1 MDKVIK
7 LTKIFLKNSFSNMD
21 ARMGISTKSKSKII
35 VYGLLFLYF
44 AGLIIFLGYNL
55 LDGLIAIHQETI
67 FVGMI
72 LFMIFGLAIIQTIF
86 SSINILYFTK
96 DSEYLLP
103 LPLKPYQI
111 ILARTNVMLIAEYVI
126 IFLILARTNVMLI
139 AEYVIIFLIG
149 FIPLVM
155 YGILTGAGIVYY
167 LTMILAV
174 ILVPILPVLLISMLV
189 MFIMSFAKLTKNRNR
204 FQLFATL
211 LVLAI
216 IIAISISTS
225 GMKQDLTNEEMAQMV
240 VKANGMIELVKG
252 YVPTVD
258 YLMEAL
264 TTNSLFTAIVEV
276 LKTLGITIIGF
287 IVYMLIAQK
296 IYFKGL
302 VGNLFGGGA
311 SSSNKE
317 INQKEYRNSKLYKS
331 YVGKEFKNM
340 ARNPVFL
347 MQCLIPAVLIPIIM
361 VVVVYAGL
369 NSDGMGLEQITQMVQ
384 QMSTNTF
391 FIACII
397 LGVIQFFTMFIYISI
412 TAISR
417 DGENAV
423 FMKYI
428 PVSLYK
434 QYMYKI
440 IPNIIM
446 NIVTIIIT
454 LGMAEYLLNLPVIT
468 LIALFV
474 VATIMG
480 ILQSIAMIIVDLKRP
495 KLNWDSEYAVAKQ
508 NLNLVFPV
516 LLSIV
521 NIVILVGFVYLLKD
535 INVYMGIGILGILY
549 IAATVITNKYLYN
562 KQYELADKII

>member
-111 ILARTNVMLIAEYVI
+111 
-126 IFLILARTNVMLI
+126 ILARTNVMLI

-428 PVSLYK
+428 PVPLYK
-434 QYMYKI
+434 QYLYKI

-454 LGMAEYLLNLPVIT
+454 LGMAEYLLNLPAIT
-468 LIALFV
+468 LIALFI

-516 LLSIV
+516 LLAMI
-521 NIVILVGFVYLLKD
+521 NIAIMVGLVFLLKD
-535 INVYMGIGILGILY
+535 INVYIGVGLLGILY
-549 IAATVITNKYLYN
+549 IVVTVVTNKYLYN
-562 KQYELADKII
+562 KQYELANKII

>member
-126 IFLILARTNVMLI
+126 IFLI
-139 AEYVIIFLIG
+139 G

-216 IIAISISTS
+216 IIALSISTS

-240 VKANGMIELVKG
+240 VQANGMIELVKG

-264 TTNSLFTAIVEV
+264 TTNSLFIAIMEV
-276 LKTLGITIIGF
+276 LKTLGLTIIGF
-287 IVYMLIAQK
+287 IVYILISQK

-311 SSSNKE
+311 SNTNKE

-384 QMSTNTF
+384 QTPTNTF

-417 DGENAV
+417 EGENAV

-516 LLSIV
+516 LLAMI
-521 NIVILVGFVYLLKD
+521 NIAIMVGLVFLLKD
-535 INVYMGIGILGILY
+535 INVYIGIGLLGILY
-549 IAATVITNKYLYN
+549 IVATVVTNKYLYN
-562 KQYELADKII
+562 KQYELAEKII

>member
-103 LPLKPYQI
+103 
-111 ILARTNVMLIAEYVI
+111 
-126 IFLILARTNVMLI
+126 LILARTNVMLI

-264 TTNSLFTAIVEV
+264 TTNSLF
-276 LKTLGITIIGF
+276 KH
-287 IVYMLIAQK
+287 
-296 IYFKGL
+296 
-302 VGNLFGGGA
+302 
-311 SSSNKE
+311 
-317 INQKEYRNSKLYKS
+317 
-331 YVGKEFKNM
+331 
-340 ARNPVFL
+340 
-347 MQCLIPAVLIPIIM
+347 
-361 VVVVYAGL
+361 
-369 NSDGMGLEQITQMVQ
+369 
-384 QMSTNTF
+384 
-391 FIACII
+391 
-397 LGVIQFFTMFIYISI
+397 
-412 TAISR
+412 
-417 DGENAV
+417 
-423 FMKYI
+423 
-428 PVSLYK
+428 
-434 QYMYKI
+434 
-440 IPNIIM
+440 
-446 NIVTIIIT
+446 
-454 LGMAEYLLNLPVIT
+454 
-468 LIALFV
+468 
-474 VATIMG
+474 
-480 ILQSIAMIIVDLKRP
+480 
-495 KLNWDSEYAVAKQ
+495 
-508 NLNLVFPV
+508 
-516 LLSIV
+516 
-521 NIVILVGFVYLLKD
+521 
-535 INVYMGIGILGILY
+535 
-549 IAATVITNKYLYN
+549 
-562 KQYELADKII
+562 

>member
-55 LDGLIAIHQETI
+55 LDGLIAINQETI

-111 ILARTNVMLIAEYVI
+111 
-126 IFLILARTNVMLI
+126 ILARTNVMLI

-240 VKANGMIELVKG
+240 VQANGMIELVKG

-369 NSDGMGLEQITQMVQ
+369 NSDGMGLEQITQMLQ
-384 QMSTNTF
+384 QMPRNTF

-412 TAISR
+412 TAVSR

-454 LGMAEYLLNLPVIT
+454 LGMAEYLLNLPAIT

-516 LLSIV
+516 LLAMV
-521 NIVILVGFVYLLKD
+521 NIVILVGCVYLLKD

>member
-21 ARMGISTKSKSKII
+21 ARMGISTKSKSKILI
-35 VYGLLFLYF
+35 YGILFLYF

-126 IFLILARTNVMLI
+126 IFLI
-139 AEYVIIFLIG
+139 G

-155 YGILTGAGIVYY
+155 YGILTGAGIIYY
-167 LTMILAV
+167 VTMVLAV

-189 MFIMSFAKLTKNRNR
+189 MFIMSFARLTKNRNR

-216 IIAISISTS
+216 IIALSISTS

-240 VKANGMIELVKG
+240 VQANGMIELVKG

-347 MQCLIPAVLIPIIM
+347 MQCLIPAILIPIIM
-361 VVVVYAGL
+361 VVVVYTGL
-369 NSDGMGLEQITQMVQ
+369 NSDGMGLEQITQMLQ
-384 QMSTNTF
+384 QMPTNTF

-516 LLSIV
+516 LLAMV

-549 IAATVITNKYLYN
+549 IIATVITNKYLYN

>member
-126 IFLILARTNVMLI
+126 IFLI
-139 AEYVIIFLIG
+139 G

-240 VKANGMIELVKG
+240 VQANGMIELVKG

-384 QMSTNTF
+384 QMPTNTF

-454 LGMAEYLLNLPVIT
+454 LGMAEYLLNLPVTT

-474 VATIMG
+474 VAIIMG
-480 ILQSIAMIIVDLKRP
+480 ILQSIVMIIVDLKRP

-516 LLSIV
+516 LLAMV

-535 INVYMGIGILGILY
+535 INVYVGVGILGILY
-549 IAATVITNKYLYN
+549 IVATVVTNKYLYN

>member
-21 ARMGISTKSKSKII
+21 ARMGISTKSKSKMI

-126 IFLILARTNVMLI
+126 IFLI
-139 AEYVIIFLIG
+139 G

-216 IIAISISTS
+216 IIAITISTS

-240 VKANGMIELVKG
+240 VQANGMIELVKG

-276 LKTLGITIIGF
+276 LKTLGITIMGF

-440 IPNIIM
+440 VPNIIM

-480 ILQSIAMIIVDLKRP
+480 ILQSIAMIIVDLKKP

-516 LLSIV
+516 LLAMV

-535 INVYMGIGILGILY
+535 INVYMGVGILGILY
-549 IAATVITNKYLYN
+549 IIATVITNKYLYN
-562 KQYELADKII
+562 KQYELAEKII

>member
-1 MDKVIK
+1 MNKVIK

-35 VYGLLFLYF
+35 IYGLLFLYF

-72 LFMIFGLAIIQTIF
+72 LFMIFGLAIVQTIF

-111 ILARTNVMLIAEYVI
+111 ILARTNVMLIAEYLI
-126 IFLILARTNVMLI
+126 IFLV
-139 AEYVIIFLIG
+139 G

-155 YGILTGAGIVYY
+155 YGILTGAGIIYY
-167 LTMILAV
+167 LTMIFAV
-174 ILVPILPVLLISMLV
+174 ILLPILPVLLISMLV
-189 MFIMSFAKLTKNRNR
+189 MFIMSFAKLTKNRNK
-204 FQLFATL
+204 FQLFAML
-211 LVLAI
+211 LILAI
-216 IIAISISTS
+216 IMAISISTS

-240 VKANGMIELVKG
+240 VQANGMIELVKG

-287 IVYMLIAQK
+287 IVYMIIAQK

-347 MQCLIPAVLIPIIM
+347 MQCLIPAILIPIIM
-361 VVVVYAGL
+361 VVVVFAGF
-369 NSDGMGLEQITQMVQ
+369 NSDGMGLEQITQMAQ
-384 QMSTNTF
+384 QMPTNTF

-397 LGVIQFFTMFIYISI
+397 LGVIQFFTMFIYVSI
-412 TAISR
+412 TAVSR

-434 QYMYKI
+434 QYIYKI

-446 NIVTIIIT
+446 NIVTILVT

-516 LLSIV
+516 LLAMV
-521 NIVILVGFVYLLKD
+521 NIAILVGFVYLLKD
-535 INVYMGIGILGILY
+535 INVYIGVGILGILY
-549 IAATVITNKYLYN
+549 VIATVMINKYLYN

>member
-1 MDKVIK
+1 MNKVIK

-21 ARMGISTKSKSKII
+21 ARMGISTKSKSKILI
-35 VYGLLFLYF
+35 YGILFLYF
-44 AGLIIFLGYNL
+44 AGLITFLGYNL

-111 ILARTNVMLIAEYVI
+111 
-126 IFLILARTNVMLI
+126 ILARTNVMLI

-240 VKANGMIELVKG
+240 VQANGMIELVKG

-347 MQCLIPAVLIPIIM
+347 MQCLIPAILIPIIM
-361 VVVVYAGL
+361 VVVVYTGL

-384 QMSTNTF
+384 QMPTNTF

-516 LLSIV
+516 LLAMV

-535 INVYMGIGILGILY
+535 INVYVGVGILGILY
-549 IAATVITNKYLYN
+549 IIATVITNKYLYN

>member
-1 MDKVIK
+1 MDKVVK

-21 ARMGISTKSKSKII
+21 ERMGISTKSKNKILI
-35 VYGLLFLYF
+35 YGILFLYF

-55 LDGLIAIHQETI
+55 LDGLIAIHQETV

-72 LFMIFGLAIIQTIF
+72 LFMIFGLAIVQTIF

-96 DSEYLLP
+96 DNEYILP

-126 IFLILARTNVMLI
+126 IFLL
-139 AEYVIIFLIG
+139 G
-149 FIPLVM
+149 FIPLIM
-155 YGILTGAGIVYY
+155 YGILTGAGMVYY
-167 LTMILAV
+167 ITMVFAV
-174 ILVPILPVLLISMLV
+174 ILIPILPVLLISIIV
-189 MFIMSFAKLTKNRNR
+189 MVIMSFAKLTKNRNR

-211 LVLAI
+211 LVFAV

-225 GMKQDLTNEEMAQMV
+225 GMKQDLTNEEMAQMLV
-240 VKANGMIELVKG
+240 QANGMIELVKG
-252 YVPTVD
+252 YIPTVD

-264 TTNSLFTAIVEV
+264 TTNSLFIAIIEV
-276 LKTLGITIIGF
+276 FKTLGITIVGF
-287 IVYMLIAQK
+287 ILYMIIAQK

-311 SSSNKE
+311 SSSNKK
-317 INQKEYRNSKLYKS
+317 INQRKYKNSKLYKS

-347 MQCLIPAVLIPIIM
+347 MQCLIPAILIPIIM

-369 NSDGMGLEQITQMVQ
+369 NSDGMGLEQITQMLQ
-384 QMSTNTF
+384 QMPTNTF
-391 FIACII
+391 IIACVI

-423 FMKYI
+423 FIKYI
-428 PVSLYK
+428 PVPLYK

-454 LGMAEYLLNLPVIT
+454 LGMAQYILHLPIVT
-468 LIALFV
+468 VIALFI

-480 ILQSIAMIIVDLKRP
+480 LLQSIAMLIIDLKRP

-508 NLNLVFPV
+508 NLNLIFPM
-516 LLSIV
+516 LLGMV
-521 NIVILVGFVYLLKD
+521 NIVIIIGATWLFKDIHVYLGLA
-535 INVYMGIGILGILY
+535 ILGILF
-549 IAATVITNKYLYN
+549 IVATVIANKYLYD
-562 KQYELADKII
+562 KQYVLADKIL

>member
-111 ILARTNVMLIAEYVI
+111 ILARTNVMLIAEYLI
-126 IFLILARTNVMLI
+126 IFLV
-139 AEYVIIFLIG
+139 G
-149 FIPLVM
+149 FIPLLM
-155 YGILTGAGIVYY
+155 YGILTGAGIIYY
-167 LTMILAV
+167 LTMIFAV
-174 ILVPILPVLLISMLV
+174 ILLPILPVLLISMLV
-189 MFIMSFAKLTKNRNR
+189 MFIMSFARLTKNRNK
-204 FQLFATL
+204 FQLFAML
-211 LVLAI
+211 LILTI
-216 IIAISISTS
+216 IMAISISTS

-240 VKANGMIELVKG
+240 VQANGMIELVKG

-264 TTNSLFTAIVEV
+264 TTNSLFTAILEV
-276 LKTLGITIIGF
+276 LKTLAITIIGF

-311 SSSNKE
+311 SNTNKK
-317 INQKEYRNSKLYKS
+317 INQKEYKNSKLYKS
-331 YVGKEFKNM
+331 YIGKEFKNM

-361 VVVVYAGL
+361 VVVVFAGF
-369 NSDGMGLEQITQMVQ
+369 NSDGMGLEQITQMAQ
-384 QMSTNTF
+384 QMPTNTF

-397 LGVIQFFTMFIYISI
+397 LGVIQFFTMFIYVSI
-412 TAISR
+412 TAVSR

-454 LGMAEYLLNLPVIT
+454 LGVAEYLLKLPIIT

-508 NLNLVFPV
+508 NLNLIFPA
-516 LLSIV
+516 LFAMINIAIIV
-521 NIVILVGFVYLLKD
+521 GLVYLLKD
-535 INVYMGIGILGILY
+535 INVYIGVGILGILY
-549 IAATVITNKYLYN
+549 IIATVITNKYLYN
-562 KQYELADKII
+562 NQYELAEKII

>member
-126 IFLILARTNVMLI
+126 IFLI
-139 AEYVIIFLIG
+139 G

-167 LTMILAV
+167 LTMILSV
-174 ILVPILPVLLISMLV
+174 ILVPILPVLLISMLI
-189 MFIMSFAKLTKNRNR
+189 MFIMSFARLTKNRNR

-216 IIAISISTS
+216 IIALSISTS

-240 VKANGMIELVKG
+240 VQANGMIELVKG

-347 MQCLIPAVLIPIIM
+347 MQCLIPAILIPIIM
-361 VVVVYAGL
+361 VVVVYTGL

-384 QMSTNTF
+384 QMPTNTF

-516 LLSIV
+516 LLAMV

-535 INVYMGIGILGILY
+535 INVYVGVGILGILY
-549 IAATVITNKYLYN
+549 IIATVITNKYLYN

>member
-111 ILARTNVMLIAEYVI
+111 ILARTNVMLIAEYLI
-126 IFLILARTNVMLI
+126 IFLV
-139 AEYVIIFLIG
+139 G
-149 FIPLVM
+149 FIPLIM
-155 YGILTGAGIVYY
+155 YGLLTGAGIIYY
-167 LTMILAV
+167 LTAIFAV
-174 ILVPILPVLLISMLV
+174 ILVPILPVLLISIIV
-189 MFIMSFAKLTKNRNR
+189 MFIMSFAKLTKNRNK

-216 IIAISISTS
+216 IIALSISTS
-225 GMKQDLTNEEMAQMV
+225 GMKQDLTNEEMAQMI

-264 TTNSLFTAIVEV
+264 TTNSLFTAIVEI
-276 LKTLGITIIGF
+276 LKTLGITIVGF
-287 IVYMLIAQK
+287 ILYMVIAQK

-302 VGNLFGGGA
+302 VGNLFGGGT

-347 MQCLIPAVLIPIIM
+347 MQCLLPAILIPIVM
-361 VVVVYAGL
+361 VVVVFAGF
-369 NSDGMGLEQITQMVQ
+369 NSDGMGLEQITQMLQ
-384 QMSTNTF
+384 QMPTNTF

-446 NIVTIIIT
+446 NIVTIIVT
-454 LGMAEYLLNLPVIT
+454 LGIAQYLLNLPIMT

-480 ILQSIAMIIVDLKRP
+480 IFQSIVMIIVDLKRP
-495 KLNWDSEYAVAKQ
+495 KLNWDSEYTVAKQ
-508 NLNLVFPV
+508 NLNLIFQMLLAMFNIAIMVGLVF
-516 LLSIV
+516 
-521 NIVILVGFVYLLKD
+521 LLKD
-535 INVYMGIGILGILY
+535 INVYLGIGILGILY
-549 IAATVITNKYLYN
+549 IVTTVITNKYLYN

>member
-111 ILARTNVMLIAEYVI
+111 ILG
-126 IFLILARTNVMLI
+126 RTNVMLI

-167 LTMILAV
+167 LTMILSV
-174 ILVPILPVLLISMLV
+174 ILVPILPVLLISMLI
-189 MFIMSFAKLTKNRNR
+189 MFIMSFARLTKNRNR

-240 VKANGMIELVKG
+240 VQANGMIELVKG

-347 MQCLIPAVLIPIIM
+347 MQCLIPAILIPIIM
-361 VVVVYAGL
+361 VVVVYTGL

-384 QMSTNTF
+384 QMPTNTF

-454 LGMAEYLLNLPVIT
+454 LGMAEYLLNLPVTT

-474 VATIMG
+474 VAIIMG
-480 ILQSIAMIIVDLKRP
+480 ILQSIVMIIVDLKRP

-516 LLSIV
+516 LLAMV

-535 INVYMGIGILGILY
+535 INVYVGVGILGILY
-549 IAATVITNKYLYN
+549 IVATVITNKYLYN
-562 KQYELADKII
+562 KQYELAEKII